1 MNNIE
6 QIEAAFIAAGMDPS
20 LVYGSAEPEIVH
32 NMDEIE
38 PTVEAT
44 YRGMDPVFVYRCPEP
59 EPGTEPVT
67 EPEPEIVH
75 NMDEIQT
82 IEPTIEPPTRCSDC
96 RQFCDEF
103 TCDDCQE
110 NHTSCDVCDEDILQ
124 EDATELDNAT
134 TVYPYGGGRR
144 RDCSVFCESCA
155 NDYTGECADCDVRFG
170 NDDLHSVGRG
180 YRSVCSDCM
189 SYNYSY
195 CEQCDETSPNDNP
208 CGCSNAEDDSGLIH
222 SYSYKPEPV
231 FFGTPA
237 QMEGYLGVE
246 LEVNTERE
254 GEHAREVIN
263 QLGEDHVYLKEDGSI
278 GRGFEIVTHPHT
290 MAEQAKLWAN
300 FAAPSGMTSSTS
312 GKCGLH
318 VHYSRKGLTQLHIN
332 RMVVFMNAPENLGFM
347 EFIAQRPGTSHWA
360 MVKSKTITSRPE
372 ERYEALNLCNRST
385 IEFRIFK
392 GNTKVERIMKCL
404 EFVVATVAWS
414 RDRSYRELGYKN
426 FMGYVSRNGKQYP
439 NLKKFIAEGWK
450 G

>member
-1 MNNIE
+1 MNNQE
-6 QIEAAFIAAGMDPS
+6 IEAAFIAAGMDPS

-32 NMDEIE
+32 NMDEI
-38 PTVEAT
+38 
-44 YRGMDPVFVYRCPEP
+44 
-59 EPGTEPVT
+59 
-67 EPEPEIVH
+67 
-75 NMDEIQT
+75 QT
-82 IEPTIEPPTRCSDC
+82 IEPTIEPVNHCIDC
-96 RQFCDEF
+96 NEVSED
-103 TCDDCQE
+103 TICDDCRE
-110 NHTSCDVCDEDILQ
+110 NHTCCDVCDTDILR
-124 EDATELDNAT
+124 EDATELDNST

-155 NDYTGECADCDVRFG
+155 SEYTGQCVDCDVRLG
-170 NDDLHSVGRG
+170 NEDLINAGQGYRR
-180 YRSVCSDCM
+180 YRSVCSDCL

-195 CEQCDETSPNDNP
+195 CDICDETSPNDNP
-208 CGCSNAEDDSGLIH
+208 CGCNNAEDDSGLIH
-222 SYSYKPEPV
+222 SYSYKPEPE
-231 FFGTPA
+231 FFGTPGA
-237 QMEGYLGVE
+237 LEGYLGVE

-263 QLGEDHVYLKEDGSI
+263 QLGDDHVYLKEDGSI

-426 FMGYVSRNGKQYP
+426 FMGYVARNGKQYP

>member
-1 MNNIE
+1 MNLNE
-6 QIEAAFIAAGMDPS
+6 IEAAFIADGMDPA
-20 LVYGSAEPEIVH
+20 LVYGSPEAEIVH

-38 PTVEAT
+38 TTVAPT
-44 YRGMDPVFVYRCPEP
+44 C
-59 EPGTEPVT
+59 
-67 EPEPEIVH
+67 
-75 NMDEIQT
+75 
-82 IEPTIEPPTRCSDC
+82 CSDC
-96 RQFCDEF
+96 GESSSEPICE
-103 TCDDCQE
+103 DCAE
-110 NHTSCDVCDEDILQ
+110 NHTTCDVCDDDILRD
-124 EDATELDNAT
+124 DAVELDNPT

-144 RDCSVFCESCA
+144 SRCATFCDSCA
-155 NDYTGECADCDVRFG
+155 NDYTGECADCDTRYG
-170 NDDLHSVGRG
+170 NDDLVSVNGG
-180 YRSVCSDCM
+180 YRSVCHDCY
-189 SYNYSY
+189 SCNYSY
-195 CEQCDETSPNDNP
+195 CDQCDETSPNDNP
-208 CGCSNAEDDSGLIH
+208 CGCNNADDDSGLIH
-222 SYSYKPEPV
+222 SYGYKPEPE
-231 FFGTPA
+231 FIGTPVP
-237 QMEGYLGVE
+237 MEGYLGVE

-254 GEHAREVIN
+254 GEHAREVID
-263 QLGEDHVYLKEDGSI
+263 QLGDDHVYLKEDGSI

-300 FAAPSGMTSSTS
+300 FKAPSGMTSSTS

-360 MVKSKTITSRPE
+360 MVKSKTITSKPE

-392 GNTKVERIMKCL
+392 GNTKVERILKCL

-426 FMGYVSRNGKQYP
+426 FMAYVARNGKQYP